1 MPTRTNLN
9 IYEAP
14 SNAVGLFRVVVKNF
28 RKSGKFKRFVN
39 IVRGLPVPSTAD
51 AGLLWAGSVVVSA
64 GGVTACLFC
73 RGCGTAVQYSVRHI
87 SRRTAI
93 SLF

>member
-1 MPTRTNLN
+1 MQTHTSLN

-14 SNAVGLFRVVVKNF
+14 SNAVGLFRVAVKNF

-51 AGLLWAGSVVVSA
+51 AGLLWDGSVGVAVLGVS
-64 GGVTACLFC
+64 ACLFC
-73 RGCGTAVQYSVRHI
+73 RGCGTAVQYSVRDI

-93 SLF
+93 RLF